1 VSSSAAPAAARA
13 QAAAARL
20 RAVDCLDL
28 IEDRLPTLS
37 GTSRRVGEA
46 ITRDPWAVLGMTIY
60 ELAEISD
67 VSLPSVTR
75 FCRALGYP
83 GFRDLLQALA
93 QSLGRLDVKDL
104 EPPKGEDEGLPALV
118 NGVIQRQI
126 EALQNTLRTLDYDAL
141 ELAVDAV
148 AKAQRLTVVGSGGAY
163 VSALGTAIK
172 LNWAGVP
179 AIATS
184 PDLFANQ
191 LVGLDMADVVIAI
204 SHQGRTRD
212 VIETVRLARDFGA
225 RTISISGIV
234 HAPIAEVAE
243 IPLAVFSPAR
253 ALHGTFTV
261 AHTAELVVADIL
273 AAAVAERKWQ
283 NNPPRRA
290 AVADWIEQHLRL
302 GPTGADKAARRRARG
317 ATPIE
322 KD

>member
-1 VSSSAAPAAARA
+1 MH
-13 QAAAARL
+13 
-20 RAVDCLDL
+20 AVDCLDL
-28 IEDRLPTLS
+28 IGDRLPALN
-37 GTSRRVGEA
+37 GTSRRVAEA

-60 ELAEISD
+60 ELAEISG

-104 EPPKGEDEGLPALV
+104 QQPVTGGQPGLPGVVAAVV
-118 NGVIQRQI
+118 NRQI
-126 EALQNTLRTLDYDAL
+126 EALQNTLRTLDYDEL
-141 ELAVDAV
+141 EAAVTAI
-148 AKAQRLTVVGSGGAY
+148 AGARRLTVVGSGGAY
-163 VSALGTAIK
+163 VSALGAAIK

-179 AIATS
+179 AVATS

-191 LVGLDMADVVIAI
+191 LVGLDPSPDGDVVIAI

-212 VIETVRLARDFGA
+212 TIATLRLAKEFGA
-225 RTISISGIV
+225 TTIAITAIA
-234 HAPIAEVAE
+234 HAPITE
-243 IPLAVFSPAR
+243 IADIGLAVFSPAR

-283 NNPPRRA
+283 SNPPRRA
-290 AVADWIEQHLRL
+290 AVADWIEQHLRV
-302 GPTGADKAARRRARG
+302 GPTGADTGGRRGRG
-317 ATPIE
+317 GRTREA
-322 KD
+322 